1 MCSQNFFSR
10 QNPTNLAMYVSTN
23 SSLKENAF
31 NYSHNLSILEANM
44 PDSMPHSS
52 ALQRKIVK
60 SNNQYNTVYMKPPR
74 LDTSGKMPMKPNSF
88 KDLTEDR
95 LQYGLPHSKSSS
107 SLDFLAE
114 GERMVSDLCNISN
127 ESYLTESTP
136 RETKSKHEYICSKCS
151 STLKLN
157 TESYSAQ
164 STSRDRPVTYDE
176 SVSIQIIKLAVE
188 ACTAAEN
195 IAIAN
200 KNRPCFKNIQTICEK
215 TRSNVQKPDSAVAN
229 LHSQGVPWVIKNF
242 IFSFVRILDGWK
254 GIKELLCE
262 KHESFKRIENKYYN
276 PQIRESFVEW
286 QIATSNML
294 NHIYKTFKALDSG
307 FQAEQQRYK
316 QNANGINFSTV
327 QKQTSKPL
335 VAPAPAPAN
344 PPCYNPPVNQWGTNA
359 FPHIFPLWT
368 HPTVVPNVPLMQTVY
383 PGSFPRNECDPNKRP
398 VNAIEALEAKDEIK
412 FTNNIYGAQKNSGT
426 WLQPRGKEFLSK
438 YQQTSGNISK
448 LEELSKMAHES
459 NEFQKINN
467 VETLSLTP
475 EQLFNITETRESF
488 PIQNNNYWS
497 HENTNSINR
506 NPVDSLKCGPQFNE
520 LEKFSTRNTFS
531 LVPNAA
537 FASNVIST
545 CSFESD
551 GEINETSKVYMKPG
565 SYNVPIKQSDIL
577 PESDFGTLETMTVHN
592 SLMNKGAAPKVL
604 NLPFT
609 KAPENAFPQPLFDCN
624 SYNLSKHNQPLEN
637 IPNVSIYT
645 PDLGL
650 NKIIPKLN
658 QGYLKC
664 SDKEW
669 EAAKQMAPKIHT
681 TMYSG
686 PNDSK
691 TNAQRLY
698 EALSTN
704 QLTEN
709 RMRDV
714 HTEETQNTL
723 YVDSVSWN
731 KVSQEFFGEN
741 AQPIQKSADSVNE
754 IHINNLVISSE
765 MSKPNSDINKYV
777 EIHSNIETCGQELT
791 TDVGTGEH
799 LLNSSE
805 NGHNSKVSM
814 SGESCYLEREYAL
827 CDTVKKLKK
836 KINLTSKSTPRK
848 KNDIPLSV
856 GLKRMESILFALW
869 DIDKK
874 NDSKFGL
881 DISEVRSL
889 QYNGRCKSINA

>member
-1 MCSQNFFSR
+1 MKRKKTLINHHIFR
-10 QNPTNLAMYVSTN
+10 QIPMNLAMYAAN

-31 NYSHNLSILEANM
+31 NYAHNISILEQNM

-52 ALQRKIVK
+52 VLQRKIVK
-60 SNNQYNTVYMKPPR
+60 SNNQYNTTYMKPPR
-74 LDTSGKMPMKPNSF
+74 ADTFGKMLFKSNTF
-88 KDLTEDR
+88 KDITEER
-95 LQYGLPHSKSSS
+95 AQYGLPYSKSST

-127 ESYLTESTP
+127 ESYLTESMP
-136 RETKSKHEYICSKCS
+136 RETKSKSEYLCSKCLCNPQLS
-151 STLKLN
+151 

-164 STSRDRPVTYDE
+164 STSRDRPVIYDE

-262 KHESFKRIENKYYN
+262 KHESFKRIETKYYN

-294 NHIYKTFKALDSG
+294 SHIYKTFKALDSG

-316 QNANGINFSTV
+316 QNANGINFSTA
-327 QKQTSKPL
+327 QKQPSKPL
-335 VAPAPAPAN
+335 IATPPAN
-344 PPCYNPPVNQWGTNA
+344 PLSYNPPINQWGTNV
-359 FPHIFPLWT
+359 FPHVFPLWT
-368 HPTVVPNVPLMQTVY
+368 HPTAVTNVPLMQAVY
-383 PGSFPRNECDPNKRP
+383 PGALPRNDCDANKRP
-398 VNAIEALEAKDEIK
+398 VSSVSAIEGLETKEEIK
-412 FTNNIYGAQKNSGT
+412 YTNNIYGGAQKYSGA
-426 WLQPRGKEFLSK
+426 WLQPRSKDFLSK
-438 YQQTSGNISK
+438 YQQTSGSISK
-448 LEELSKMAHES
+448 HEEVPKMVQES
-459 NEFQKINN
+459 NEFQKISN
-467 VETLSLTP
+467 VESLSLTP
-475 EQLFNITETRESF
+475 EQLFNLNETRESF
-488 PIQNNNYWS
+488 PLQNSNCWS

-506 NPVDSLKCGPQFNE
+506 KPVDSLKSGPQFNE
-520 LEKFSTRNTFS
+520 LEKFSNRNTFS
-531 LVPNAA
+531 LVPNTA
-537 FASNVIST
+537 FASNIIST

-551 GEINETSKVYMKPG
+551 GEMNETSKVYMKPG
-565 SYNVPIKQSDIL
+565 SYNVPIKQSDNL
-577 PESDFGTLETMTVHN
+577 PEPDFGTVETITVHN
-592 SLMNKGAAPKVL
+592 SLMNKGTVPKVL

-609 KAPENAFPQPLFDCN
+609 KAPANAFPQPLFDCN
-624 SYNLSKHNQPLEN
+624 SYNLNKNILPLEHN
-637 IPNVSIYT
+637 PSISIYT

-650 NKIIPKLN
+650 NKIIPRLN
-658 QGYLKC
+658 QGYLNC

-681 TMYSG
+681 TMYNG

-698 EALSTN
+698 EALATN

-709 RMRDV
+709 RLRDPQA
-714 HTEETQNTL
+714 EETQNTL

-741 AQPIQKSADSVNE
+741 AKPIQKSADNINE
-754 IHINNLVISSE
+754 IHINKLVISSE
-765 MSKPNSDINKYV
+765 LSKRNSDINQNV
-777 EIHSNIETCGQELT
+777 EILSSAEKYGQELPL
-791 TDVGTGEH
+791 DLGIGEH
-799 LLNSSE
+799 LLTSSE
-805 NGHNSKVSM
+805 NGHNSQVSV
-814 SGESCYLEREYAL
+814 SAESCYLERKYAS

-836 KINLTSKSTPRK
+836 KINNLTNKSTARK
-848 KNDIPLSV
+848 KNDIPLSA
-856 GLKRMESILFALW
+856 GLKRMESILFALR
-869 DIDKK
+869 DMDKK
-874 NDSKFGL
+874 NESKFGL
-881 DISEVRSL
+881 DISEVSFF
-889 QYNGRCKSINA
+889 KESI